1 MSGKFGELKSMTI
14 DNLGVEFL
22 DLDKLVSNVLDKTEA
37 KEESEVIM
45 SETFGPSK
53 TQLKS
58 YD

>member
-1 MSGKFGELKSMTI
+1 MSGKFEELKSMTV
-14 DNLGVEFL
+14 DDLGVEFL
-22 DLDKLVSNVLDKTEA
+22 NLEKLVSNILDKTEG